1 MSTQGDG
8 PPDAAAGGAGGAAA
22 EASGAGGSTAT
33 PGEAVRLDHVTKRFG
48 DFTAVDDLNLAIE
61 RGEFFSMLG
70 PSGCGKTTTLRMI
83 AGFEQPSEGHIVL
96 DGKPVETVPPN
107 KRNVN
112 TVFQSYALFEH
123 LDVEGNVAFGLKRRK
138 VEKSEITRRVGE
150 ALELVQLGGRGAS
163 KSSELSGGQKQRVA
177 LARAL
182 VNRPA
187 VLLLDE
193 PLGALDLKL
202 RKQMQVELKSIQRE
216 VGITFIYVT
225 HDQEEAMTMSDRI
238 AVMNRGRYEQLA
250 DPETLYERPATRF
263 VAGFLGISNLLRGT
277 VVEKSDRYAAV
288 RLVDDALVRIPIA
301 AVDGAS
307 SIEVGVRPE
316 KIRMLTAEA
325 AAPEGFN
332 VLAGTVRDASYV
344 GVSTQYVIETRSGG
358 RITVYEQNVE
368 RTIHGSLYRPGEDVQ
383 LAWSPDHSFA
393 VAPSVAEM
401 APED

>member
-1 MSTQGDG
+1 
-8 PPDAAAGGAGGAAA
+8 
-22 EASGAGGSTAT
+22 
-33 PGEAVRLDHVTKRFG
+33 
-48 DFTAVDDLNLAIE
+48 
-61 RGEFFSMLG
+61 
-70 PSGCGKTTTLRMI
+70 
-83 AGFEQPSEGHIVL
+83 
-96 DGKPVETVPPN
+96 
-107 KRNVN
+107 
-112 TVFQSYALFEH
+112 
-123 LDVEGNVAFGLKRRK
+123 
-138 VEKSEITRRVGE
+138 
-150 ALELVQLGGRGAS
+150 
-163 KSSELSGGQKQRVA
+163 
-177 LARAL
+177 
-182 VNRPA
+182 
-187 VLLLDE
+187 
-193 PLGALDLKL
+193 
-202 RKQMQVELKSIQRE
+202 
-216 VGITFIYVT
+216 
-225 HDQEEAMTMSDRI
+225 
-238 AVMNRGRYEQLA
+238 
-250 DPETLYERPATRF
+250 

-288 RLVDDALVRIPIA
+288 RLVDDAMVRIPIA

>member
-1 MSTQGDG
+1 MSTID
-8 PPDAAAGGAGGAAA
+8 
-22 EASGAGGSTAT
+22 
-33 PGEAVRLDHVTKRFG
+33 VRLVDVTKSFG
-48 DFTAVDDLNLAIE
+48 DFNAVDHISLDVQD
-61 RGEFFSMLG
+61 GEFFSLLG

-83 AGFEQPSEGHIVL
+83 GGFEQPTSGLIELQGQDVTWL
-96 DGKPVETVPPN
+96 PPYQ
-107 KRNVN
+107 RNVN
-112 TVFQSYALFEH
+112 TVFQNYALFPH
-123 LDVEGNVAFGLKRRK
+123 LTIFENVAFGLRR
-138 VEKSEITRRVGE
+138 RRVADAE
-150 ALELVQLGGRGAS
+150 IRSRVAEMLELV
-163 KSSELSGGQKQRVA
+163 ELKGYDKRKPNQISGGQAQRVA

-182 VNRPA
+182 INRPA

-202 RKQMQVELKSIQRE
+202 RKQMQVELKRIQQE

-344 GVSTQYVIETRSGG
+344 GVSTQYVIETRSGR

>member
-1 MSTQGDG
+1 V
-8 PPDAAAGGAGGAAA
+8 
-22 EASGAGGSTAT
+22 AT
-33 PGEAVRLDHVTKRFG
+33 DIEVRLVDVVKKFGDVAAVDHV
-48 DFTAVDDLNLAIE
+48 DLE
-61 RGEFFSMLG
+61 VRDGEFFSLLG

-83 AGFEQPSEGHIVL
+83 GGFEEPTSGLIELHGQDVTWL
-96 DGKPVETVPPN
+96 PPYR
-107 KRNVN
+107 RNVN
-112 TVFQSYALFEH
+112 TVFQNYALFPH
-123 LDVEGNVAFGLKRRK
+123 LTVYENVAFGLRRK
-138 VEKSEITRRVGE
+138 KVKDGEIRRRVGE
-150 ALELVQLGGRGAS
+150 MLALVELAGFEKRKPTQV
-163 KSSELSGGQKQRVA
+163 SGGQAQRIA

-182 VNRPA
+182 INRPS

-202 RKQMQVELKSIQRE
+202 RKQMQLELKRIQQE

-288 RLVDDALVRIPIA
+288 RLVDDAMVRIPIA